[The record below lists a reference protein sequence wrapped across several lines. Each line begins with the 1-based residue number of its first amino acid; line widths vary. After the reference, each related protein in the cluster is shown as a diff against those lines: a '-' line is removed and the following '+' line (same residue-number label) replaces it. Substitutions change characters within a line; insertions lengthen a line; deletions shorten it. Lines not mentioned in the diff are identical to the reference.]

1 MYQVFILLSILVG
14 YADLDRIYENSKE
27 LCSKKCG
34 CNFSH
39 DNETLYI
46 NCESR
51 GIRYTLAN
59 WPEHLSSFEATF
71 RYNTITTLDPMPGTD
86 AKEIKLIFS
95 NCKIKYLSAGLLENS
110 MNVKYLDLSNNDI
123 EREQLSADVFK
134 GPYNNSVYEPIALEY
149 LDISYNQLHSL
160 SKNVFIHTPKL
171 KYLNLEGNR
180 LRVIDQV
187 TCLALG
193 KVQQIENLNLAN
205 NRLTEIPH
213 SALLHLRN
221 LTVLNLARN
230 ELDFVPD
237 SLGYV
242 AKSLQVLNI
251 SGNPIIEFEYRTFEG
266 LENILKLFA
275 NNLYELSEI
284 RARAFTPLKR
294 LEVLQVTH
302 CTKLREIDE
311 GAFLN
316 VDTLN
321 EVHLNGN
328 NLATLPAQ
336 LLSWGKL
343 QVLNVEDNNFEC
355 DCNLYNITFNFPK
368 ILQTNTVSCIE
379 PVSQLSVEVSGLTNS
394 TCSRM
399 YKHMLNKNP
408 QIYGNFRVMRITLT
422 TLIIVFIIVTVFA
435 MWLGHTKYK
444 MYRRTS
450 QYSFPGPVVYRPI
463 PNDNKF

>member
-14 YADLDRIYENSKE
+14 CADLDRIYEDSKE

-34 CNFSH
+34 CNLSR

-46 NCESR
+46 NCEGR
-51 GIRYTLAN
+51 GIKYTLAN
-59 WPEHLSSFEATF
+59 WPEHPSSFEATF
-71 RYNTITTLDPMPGTD
+71 RYNTITTLDPLPGTD

-134 GPYNNSVYEPIALEY
+134 GPYNDSVYEPIALEY
-149 LDISYNQLHSL
+149 LDVSYNKLHSL

-171 KYLNLEGNR
+171 KFLNLEGNR
-180 LRVIDQV
+180 LRIIDHV
-187 TCLALG
+187 TCLALT
-193 KVQQIENLNLAN
+193 KVPLIENLNLAN

-213 SALLHLRN
+213 SAIRHLGN
-221 LTVLNLARN
+221 LTVINLSRN
-230 ELDFVPD
+230 ELDFVPN

-242 AKSLQVLNI
+242 AKSLQALNI

-294 LEVLQVTH
+294 LEILQLTH
-302 CTKLREIDE
+302 CSKLCEIDE

-316 VDTLN
+316 VNTLN

-328 NLATLPAQ
+328 NLKTLPAK
-336 LLSWGKL
+336 LLPWGKL
-343 QVLNVEDNNFEC
+343 QMLNVEENNFEC
-355 DCNLYNITFNFPK
+355 DCNLYNVTSNFPK
-368 ILQTNTVSCIE
+368 ILQTNVVSCIE
-379 PVSQLSVEVSGLTNS
+379 PISQLSVEVGGLTNS
-394 TCSRM
+394 TCSKS
-399 YKHMLNKNP
+399 YKHMLNKNT
-408 QIYGNFRVMRITLT
+408 QIYGHFRVMRITLT
-422 TLIIVFIIVTVFA
+422 TLIIVFIMVTVFA
-435 MWLGHTKYK
+435 MWLGHAKYK

-450 QYSFPGPVVYRPI
+450 RYSFPGPVVYSPLS
-463 PNDNKF
+463 NDKF